1 MNTLRELFEGIKKVF
16 EPYLV
21 DRRIVDV
28 DSWSGAASNYSSTAE
43 YCNAC
48 LINLNEGDSEDWTQA
63 DCKLPVRREEDSSDT
78 FVRQAVFA
86 AAARFNQVDA
96 PAEALESAR
105 RKLLGAYEEMGE
117 DPPEALTRAISGE
130 RLFNALWER
139 MFTLDDAVE
148 GSDHYL
154 IDMYFDEGGIYAL
167 YVDRGKLYRYPV
179 MVQNDN
185 VVLGERQQVMEV
197 HQPVGVRTV
206 IRQQEDGRYRW
217 FSVSGTA
224 VLNRSGD
231 IDSRELFDSFIAH
244 AEETGEYP
252 IRQFFHAGEAYRTGQ
267 ADFLARDGF
276 CYITSGLYD
285 DTPLAQAEVQA
296 RQNNPGFW
304 GDSIGFIPTA
314 EQELTEIS
322 DGIKIPV
329 YRRGI
334 NKEIS
339 TLPENEAAHLF
350 TRTEV
355 TRMSLDSRAWE
366 AFVQL
371 WDGDEEKARQWLE
384 ENPEARNRAIEEA
397 GMITRDGGEE
407 LNELMTLFK
416 EDKDKAL
423 EWLEQHTNDP
433 PPSESD
439 PPADIS
445 QELEIDE
452 SVIEAVGQ
460 NVLESEP
467 ITQLSDRIT
476 QLETQQP
483 EVAQASEV
491 EELRATI
498 DKLTKR
504 LEALEK
510 GEAVVQQQRV
520 DDTPAKFNGK
530 QKVVYRP
537 RLANAALQEDGVPY
551 SEKAKANMPKGAY

>member
-1 MNTLRELFEGIKKVF
+1 
-16 EPYLV
+16 
-21 DRRIVDV
+21 
-28 DSWSGAASNYSSTAE
+28 
-43 YCNAC
+43 
-48 LINLNEGDSEDWTQA
+48 
-63 DCKLPVRREEDSSDT
+63 
-78 FVRQAVFA
+78 
-86 AAARFNQVDA
+86 
-96 PAEALESAR
+96 
-105 RKLLGAYEEMGE
+105 
-117 DPPEALTRAISGE
+117 
-130 RLFNALWER
+130 
-139 MFTLDDAVE
+139 
-148 GSDHYL
+148 
-154 IDMYFDEGGIYAL
+154 
-167 YVDRGKLYRYPV
+167 

-371 WDGDEEKARQWLE
+371 WGGDEEKARQWLE